1 MVVFLCTCQYK
12 KRKKAF
18 NLFHY
23 GAALNCA
30 AMLTCHRALLLLAA
44 ASLAA
49 VEAYSPAPA
58 RLLGVRRSVSAPPS
72 PHRRAAV
79 PLLSVPEL
87 QAQVQKT
94 RNTARLGVFAGGV
107 SIGGA
112 LYIGF
117 SAGVLDPDLAVD
129 VFWKLGVIGQAIFV
143 YVTLSYEE
151 GRLPTGVNKVEVRP
165 SQIAGEGLFATDP
178 IDEGAF
184 LFNYEGE
191 RLNEDEYF
199 RRYPDGKVG

>member
-1 MVVFLCTCQYK
+1 MCNTCVNIK
-12 KRKKAF
+12 KEKKLLIF
-18 NLFHY
+18 FITGRPLI
-23 GAALNCA
+23 
-30 AMLTCHRALLLLAA
+30 MLICHRALLLLAA

-129 VFWKLGVIGQAIFV
+129 VFWKL
-143 YVTLSYEE
+143 
-151 GRLPTGVNKVEVRP
+151 
-165 SQIAGEGLFATDP
+165 D
-178 IDEGAF
+178 
-184 LFNYEGE
+184 
-191 RLNEDEYF
+191 
-199 RRYPDGKVG
+199 

>member
-1 MVVFLCTCQYK
+1 
-12 KRKKAF
+12 
-18 NLFHY
+18 
-23 GAALNCA
+23 
-30 AMLTCHRALLLLAA
+30 
-44 ASLAA
+44 
-49 VEAYSPAPA
+49 
-58 RLLGVRRSVSAPPS
+58 
-72 PHRRAAV
+72 
-79 PLLSVPEL
+79 VPEL

-199 RRYPDGKVG
+199 RRYPDGKARYVACIGESLYIDGGDPTSGPARWINHAPAAQANVYYRKQRFGPAQNMHFYAKRAISAGEELTFDYGDDYWAALEATPVQQ